1 MHVSLTTMKLRTYW
15 DSEQFNKNACLMYIN
30 IDVCTE
36 QLFIYNNPL
45 HNYLQIKTKSFKK
58 NSNLKASIKCR
69 SK

>member
-30 IDVCTE
+30 IDVGTE

-45 HNYLQIKTKSFKK
+45 HNYLQIKTK
-58 NSNLKASIKCR
+58 
-69 SK
+69 